1 MAISV
6 DTVYRTVLSIAN
18 KEQRG
23 FITPDNIAKIGTQV
37 QMSLMDDNLAEYRN
51 LVNDRSNYKFASNY
65 GDLVKLYSEKIDAFL
80 ASSDVAVSSGVAT
93 MPTSLYKFLNVFSS
107 DRTVKYEEV
116 DRGELNYLLSSP
128 LTAPSTDFPVF
139 YKSNANASVVLSPAP
154 VGGVT
159 IDYLKK
165 PANPRWGYTENPSN
179 GAFVHDGNP
188 YVASGLIVGS
198 LLTNIT
204 TNISTATDATYNVDA
219 TRSDRLG
226 GTIRL
231 RVTISGGV
239 ATTVLVT
246 EAGTGFQGG
255 ETLSIPATEF
265 SPSGLTNLNLII
277 TVEESNIYINSTQG
291 SVDFTLHPSDE
302 TALVTSILA
311 YMGIV
316 IRDERLTGLASQIAQ
331 TKEIK
336 KQS

>member
-128 LTAPSTDFPVF
+128 LTAPSNDFPVF
-139 YKSNANASVVLSPAP
+139 YKSNANASMVLSPAP

-204 TNISTATDATYNVDA
+204 TNISNSNNGTFNIDA
-219 TRSDRLG
+219 TRSDGG
-226 GTIRL
+226 GTIGL

-255 ETLSIPATEF
+255 ETLSIPSTAF
-265 SPSGLTNLNLII
+265 GISALPTNPNLII